1 MSINKIVRR
10 TTQQAPSGYI
20 LGRKSPG
27 NGPVELLN
35 LADLQAFGI
44 ASKQQAAAGS
54 AVHGFGFSISG
65 RPGNAQVIGIAVFP
79 AQMTFTSADAGDVA
93 TSTVAA
99 TSSASFSL
107 QTPVAGVFIEVGTI
121 SWGAAGKTG
130 AVAWSGGAFVL
141 PAGQQLKVIAP
152 ASQDATLAD
161 IAVKIIGVQG

>member
-79 AQMTFTSADAGDVA
+79 KTMTFVSADPGDVA
-93 TSTVAA
+93 TAGVGA
-99 TSSASFSL
+99 TGSPAFL
-107 QTPVAGVFIEVGTI
+107 FQTPVSGVFTTIGTLTFTGTI
-121 SWGAAGKTG
+121 G
-130 AVAWSGGAFVL
+130 AVVWSGGTFIL
-141 PAGQQLKVIAP
+141 PPG
-152 ASQDATLAD
+152 
-161 IAVKIIGVQG
+161 